1 VGCIL
6 SQILIHYA
14 FSYSKPI
21 PFEEHWGWEGLAKAT
36 KIYIDM
42 VGMTTIHVYG
52 YNSAAVT
59 IVRICTVRFKW
70 GSLTLIDK

>member
-1 VGCIL
+1 ML
-6 SQILIHYA
+6 SQILIHYT

-42 VGMTTIHVYG
+42 VGMTTIHVYS

-59 IVRICTVRFKW
+59 IVCICTVRFTW
-70 GSLTLIDK
+70 GALTLIDK